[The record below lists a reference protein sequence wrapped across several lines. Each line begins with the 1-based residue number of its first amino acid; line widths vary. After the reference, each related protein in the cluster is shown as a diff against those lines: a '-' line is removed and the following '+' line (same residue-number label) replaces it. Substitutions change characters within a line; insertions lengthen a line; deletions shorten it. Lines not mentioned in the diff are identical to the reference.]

1 MKINLKNVQG
11 YNDFVNEAKNINE
24 GLIGK
29 ISKFVSKAEY
39 AKALSYLKSEFD
51 TTEDEITLAKVKEI
65 LVGKLFTSKKMK
77 KTFKE
82 DGKILTSIAEELLKD
97 LKK

>member
-1 MKINLKNVQG
+1 MKNVQD
-11 YNDFVNEAKNINE
+11 YKEFINEAKNINE

-39 AKALSYLKSEFD
+39 KKALDYLKEEFD
-51 TTEDEITLAKVKEI
+51 EDDEITLAKVKTI

-77 KTFKE
+77 ETFKE
-82 DGKILTSIAEELLKD
+82 DGKILISIAEELLKD
-97 LKK
+97 LTK